1 MLTIDAIATLT
12 NITEDDGTPVVIL
25 RASDGDLVQVGDQIG
40 IFESAD
46 MEIVGNNGDII
57 AYVVDAPTARPADR
71 DHDFTGLP
79 IFRTSAAVGE
89 MVAVMSVDA
98 DYNMTALICT
108 VESRYNGRALTS
120 GAKMVG
126 HVGW

>member
-12 NITEDDGTPVVIL
+12 NITEDDGTPAVIV
-25 RASDGDLVQVGDQIG
+25 RANEGDFVKVGHQVG
-40 IFESAD
+40 IFDSAE

-57 AYVVDAPTARPADR
+57 AYVVDVPTARPADR

-89 MVAVMSVDA
+89 MVAVLSVDA
-98 DYNMTALICT
+98 DYNVTALICA

-120 GAKMVG
+120 GTKMVG